1 MRYLITCDVQ
11 SSEDIKLTSGALGGG
26 PYVECPSGSLQIVE
40 YSPTVS
46 ELTLTE
52 INQYLAPIFMLVF
65 VAWTLGLIL
74 KFLKSHIPF
83 FK

>member
-1 MRYLITCDVQ
+1 MRYLITCDVE
-11 SSEDIKLTSGALGGG
+11 SSEDISIQSPSLGGE
-26 PYVECPSGSLQIVE
+26 PYVSCPVGTLQVIE